1 MRDNI
6 YNVRSGVAP
15 VISSLIITAAVLS
28 IGSMIWSFSLG
39 AATVTADIYVNDTL
53 DMLNE
58 MKERFNVENAYYD
71 TTVDELRIWVFNYGE
86 VDIKV
91 AIYVSIDSAFSEL
104 SESTFI
110 EAGNTVRV
118 DIDFSLDP
126 ISPQEQVAIK
136 VYSRRGNLA
145 YYSYYVQ

>member
-6 YNVRSGVAP
+6 YNVRSG
-15 VISSLIITAAVLS
+15 
-28 IGSMIWSFSLG
+28 
-39 AATVTADIYVNDTL
+39 
-53 DMLNE
+53 
-58 MKERFNVENAYYD
+58 RFNVENAYYD

>member
-1 MRDNI
+1 MRNNK
-6 YNVRSGVAP
+6 YKVRSGMSP
-15 VISSLIITAAVLS
+15 VISSLILSAAVLS
-28 IGSMIWSFSLG
+28 IGATLWSFSLS
-39 AATVTADIYVNDTL
+39 ATTITAEVYVNDTL

-58 MKERFNVENAYYD
+58 MKERFDVENVSYD
-71 TTVDELRIWVFNYGE
+71 STVDELRIWVYNYGE
-86 VDIKV
+86 VDIDV
-91 AIYVSIDSAFSEL
+91 AIYGSIDSDFSLL

>member
-86 VDIKV
+86 VDIKEPSMV
-91 AIYVSIDSAFSEL
+91 LLTLILVYYQKALLLRLVTQFGWISIL
-104 SESTFI
+104 
-110 EAGNTVRV
+110 V
-118 DIDFSLDP
+118 
-126 ISPQEQVAIK
+126 
-136 VYSRRGNLA
+136 
-145 YYSYYVQ
+145 